1 VVQGKPLEA
10 FKNGFV
16 NLAVPVFAFSEPQ
29 PPASTSAALGGL
41 KGPAL
46 AKTGSAAA
54 AEEEEEGAGNVWK
67 WTAWD
72 KVDVQGD
79 MTLAELIEYFDEQLG
94 LEVVVV
100 LGRRKLSRG
109 AGRGRGAR
117 RPQRFGS
124 PLTRAPLA
132 WLPGLAALPR
142 QVTMLSYGVSIL
154 YSFFQNKKKT
164 KERMPMPLTK
174 IVEVV
179 TGKPVN
185 AGQKYVIFEVMCS
198 DEEGE
203 DVDLP
208 CIRLILD

>member
-1 VVQGKPLEA
+1 
-10 FKNGFV
+10 
-16 NLAVPVFAFSEPQ
+16 
-29 PPASTSAALGGL
+29 
-41 KGPAL
+41 
-46 AKTGSAAA
+46 
-54 AEEEEEGAGNVWK
+54 
-67 WTAWD
+67 
-72 KVDVQGD
+72 
-79 MTLAELIEYFDEQLG
+79 
-94 LEVVVV
+94 
-100 LGRRKLSRG
+100 
-109 AGRGRGAR
+109 
-117 RPQRFGS
+117 
-124 PLTRAPLA
+124 
-132 WLPGLAALPR
+132 
-142 QVTMLSYGVSIL
+142 MLSYGVSIL